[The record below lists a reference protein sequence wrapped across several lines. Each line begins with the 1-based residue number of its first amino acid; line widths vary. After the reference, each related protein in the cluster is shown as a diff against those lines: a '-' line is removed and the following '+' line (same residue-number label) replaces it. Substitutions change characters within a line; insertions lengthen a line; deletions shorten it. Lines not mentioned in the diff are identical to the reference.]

1 MSRATVLRCFRQ
13 HLGKVSVNGGKRFES
28 MEKNDPGTD
37 SKLAS
42 VGNVHNVQ
50 APKIAPKEPNG
61 GTRPSCILFVCA
73 FSKLQILIDNS

>member
-1 MSRATVLRCFRQ
+1 MLQAA
-13 HLGKVSVNGGKRFES
+13 LGEGKCQQGEEVSING
-28 MEKNDPGTD
+28 KNDSGTD

-50 APKIAPKEPNG
+50 APKIVPKEPNG

>member
-1 MSRATVLRCFRQ
+1 
-13 HLGKVSVNGGKRFES
+13 

-61 GTRPSCILFVCA
+61 GTRPSCFFWFCVVFYKLF
-73 FSKLQILIDNS
+73 ILIDNR